1 MANRYWVGGTATW
14 DGTAGTKWAST
25 SGGAGGQSVPTVADA
40 VFFDANSGANTITLG
55 ADANCLSLAM
65 TGFTGT
71 LAFSTFKISIA
82 GNAATVYTGAA
93 TFAVS
98 GTKLLE
104 FTYSGSTGTR
114 TISTANTVEANALN
128 ISVTAGTDTIVIG
141 TGALN
146 IDFTGF
152 NGTFSNG
159 ARTIFGNL
167 TVSTGMTLSAGTNV
181 TTFGA
186 TSGTKTITTNGKT
199 LDFPVTFGL
208 LAGTSTYQL
217 VDAMTVGSTRT
228 VTLTNNTLNLN
239 NKNLTC
245 GLFSS
250 SNSNTRVLAFGTGQ
264 IYVTS
269 TGVVWGTTSS
279 TNLTTTGT
287 PIVNVTN
294 STATAVTIN
303 SGSLNEANSISFNFT
318 AGTYALTFLGSFGF
332 TAKNVNFTGFAGT
345 WNAIGAGTIYGNLIL
360 STGMTLTASANIL
373 TFAATSGTKT
383 ITTNGKTLDFP
394 LTFNG
399 VGGVFQLQDALTL
412 GAAQTLTMSRGT
424 IQFKPSTTNSAG
436 TFVVAGNSSNQVILG
451 SSTAGSQ
458 FTLTQTS
465 GTVSASYAT
474 ISDSIATG
482 GATWIGLT
490 ASGAIDAGNNSGW
503 FFDAPFLSSDYY
515 GVELRSFTERG
526 RY

>member
-1 MANRYWVGGTATW
+1 MAARYWVGGTNTW
-14 DGTAGTKWAST
+14 DATAGLKWALT
-25 SGGAGGQSVPTVADA
+25 SGGVGGQAVPTSSDT
-40 VFFDANSGANTITLG
+40 VFFDANSGANTVTLG
-55 ADANCLSLAM
+55 ANANCLTLTM

-82 GNAATVYTGAA
+82 GNNATVYTGGA

-114 TISTANTVEANALN
+114 TISTANTVEANAVN
-128 ISVTAGTDTIVIG
+128 ISVTAGADIVVIG
-141 TGALN
+141 TGPLN

-152 NGTFSNG
+152 SGTFSNG
-159 ARTIFGNL
+159 TRTVFGNL
-167 TVSTGMTLSAGTNV
+167 TVSTGMTLSAGTGV

-186 TSGTKTITTNGKT
+186 TSGTKTITNNGKT

-228 VTLTNNTLNLN
+228 VTLTNNTLDMNS
-239 NKNLTC
+239 KNLTC

-250 SNSNTRVLAFGTGQ
+250 SNSNTRTLAFGTGQ

-269 TGVVWGTTSS
+269 TGIVWGTTSS

-294 STATAVTIN
+294 STATAVTVN

-318 AGTYALTFLGSFGF
+318 AGNYALTFLGSLGF
-332 TAKNVNFTGFAGT
+332 TAKNVDFTGFSGT
-345 WNAIGAGTIYGNLIL
+345 WGATAAVTIYGNLTI
-360 STGMTLTASANIL
+360 SSGTTLTTSSNAM
-373 TFAATSGTKT
+373 TFGATSGTKT
-383 ITTNGKTLDFP
+383 ITTAGLTLDFP

-399 VGGVFQLQDALTL
+399 VGGTFQFQDALTQGSTQAFTITN
-412 GAAQTLTMSRGT
+412 GAV
-424 IQFKPSTTNSAG
+424 QFKSGVTSTVGSFATSGTNQKYLQ
-436 TFVVAGNSSNQVILG
+436 SSL
-451 SSTAGSQ
+451 AGSQ
-458 FTLTQTS
+458 FTLSQTS
-465 GTVSASYAT
+465 GTVTAT
-474 ISDSIATG
+474 YTTIKDSNATG
-482 GATWIGLT
+482 GATWIGAT
-490 ASGAIDAGNNSGW
+490 DVGTVNAGNNTGWIFQSINTSGN
-503 FFDAPFLSSDYY
+503 ASDMR
-515 GVELRSFTERG
+515 LRSFTERG
-526 RY
+526 RD

>member
-1 MANRYWVGGTATW
+1 MANRYWVGGTDTW
-14 DGTAGTKWAST
+14 DATAGSKWALT
-25 SGGAGGQSVPTVADA
+25 SGGAGGQAVPTASDT
-40 VFFDANSGANTITLG
+40 VFFDANSGANTVTLG
-55 ADANCLSLAM
+55 ANANCLTLTM

-114 TISTANTVEANALN
+114 TISAANTVEANAVN
-128 ISVTAGTDTIVIG
+128 ISVIAGTDIIVIG

-152 NGTFSNG
+152 SGTFSNG
-159 ARTIFGNL
+159 TRTVFGNL
-167 TVSTGMTLSAGTNV
+167 TVSTGMTLSAGTGV
-181 TTFGA
+181 ITFGA

-228 VTLTNNTLNLN
+228 VTLTNNTLDMNG
-239 NKNLTC
+239 KNLTC

-250 SNSNTRVLAFGTGQ
+250 SNSNTRTLAFGTGQ

-269 TGVVWGTTSS
+269 TGTVWTTA
-279 TNLTTTGT
+279 TVTGLTVTGT
-287 PIVNVTN
+287 PVVNVTN
-294 STATAVTIN
+294 STATATTVN
-303 SGSLNEANSISFNFT
+303 SGALSEANAISFNFT
-318 AGTYALTFLGSFGF
+318 AGNYALTFLGTAAY
-332 TAKNVNFTGFAGT
+332 TAKNVDFTGFSGT
-345 WNAIGAGTIYGNLIL
+345 WGATAAVTIYGNLTI
-360 STGMTLTASANIL
+360 STGTTLTTSSNAM
-373 TFAATSGTKT
+373 TFGATSGTKT
-383 ITTNGKTLDFP
+383 ITTNAKTLDFP

-399 VGGVFQLQDALTL
+399 VGGTFQFQDALTQ
-412 GAAQTLTMSRGT
+412 GSTQAFTITNGT
-424 IQFKPSTTNSAG
+424 VQFKSGVTSTVGSFVTSGTNQKYLQSSFAG
-436 TFVVAGNSSNQVILG
+436 T
-451 SSTAGSQ
+451 Q
-458 FTLTQTS
+458 FTLSQTS
-465 GTVSASYAT
+465 GTVSASYVT
-474 ISDSIATG
+474 IRDSIATG

-490 ASGAIDAGNNSGW
+490 ANGAIDAGNNSGW